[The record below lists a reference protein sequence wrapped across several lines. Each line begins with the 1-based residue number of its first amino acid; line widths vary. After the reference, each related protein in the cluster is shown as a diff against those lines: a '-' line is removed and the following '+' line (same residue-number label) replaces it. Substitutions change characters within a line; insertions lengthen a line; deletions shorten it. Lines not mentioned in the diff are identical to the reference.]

1 MSPGTRDVIIL
12 VMWSK
17 FFKIACVN
25 KLWAQ
30 SSPSFLFL
38 RSAAEDLSNKWS
50 TVLIIVRVVF
60 IAHVA
65 HFFMELCIKGPIQP
79 I

>member
-1 MSPGTRDVIIL
+1 
-12 VMWSK
+12 MWSK
-17 FFKIACVN
+17 FSKIAFVN
-25 KLWAQ
+25 KLSAQ
-30 SSPSFLFL
+30 RSPSFLFL

-50 TVLIIVRVVF
+50 TILIAHVVF

-65 HFFMELCIKGPIQP
+65 LFFMELYIKGPIQP